1 MYDVRTGMHT
11 FAGKQY
17 GAVYI
22 FGRAKVRRREKG
34 NERSSA
40 KKKCIVLHAPFLPI
54 NLHSSVYQFWGARE
68 RGSKYQNVH

>member
-40 KKKCIVLHAPFLPI
+40 KKKVHRFTRTFFT
-54 NLHSSVYQFWGARE
+54 H
-68 RGSKYQNVH
+68 KYALLSISILGG